1 MSLNDPTPS
10 TYGSNLVPETTI
22 NGHDLIAEGD
32 RTLTIPCQDGA
43 YGLYIGAHSDDSNG
57 FSVSI
62 TWTTA
67 AGNITSERTATE
79 LGASSVTDVAFEEN
93 VYGAVAEVTFTDTSG
108 AASNNIN
115 AHIQIDR

>member
-10 TYGSNLVPETTI
+10 TYGSDLAPETTI
-22 NGHDLIAEGD
+22 DGHDLIGSGD
-32 RTLTIPCQDGA
+32 RTLTISCQDGA
-43 YGLYIGAHSDDSNG
+43 YGLYVGAHSDDGNG

-67 AGNITSERTATE
+67 AGNVTSERTATE
-79 LGASSVTDVAFEEN
+79 LGASSATDVAFEEN